1 MSSVKPTES
10 ESSRQSR
17 TSRSQEELTQGLGL
31 DALAES
37 DSSSREIDGNWQE
50 VADEL
55 NKRVDNLSSQA
66 SALTGVA
73 VANSL
78 AAQSTFFGYASQAF
92 QPAGGLPMR
101 AETGPIVRAFWWGFH
116 IEIGH
121 NDLETVLNAAD
132 TVNALVGLIGGNIP
146 SPAAPWIKLLAP
158 FVASVHQGLRAL
170 DRGRGIYISM
180 SWFAP
185 GIFIPTSV

>member
-1 MSSVKPTES
+1 MSSGKSTQPES
-10 ESSRQSR
+10 ARPPR
-17 TSRSQEELTQGLGL
+17 TSHSQEEAAQRL
-31 DALAES
+31 DPNALAES
-37 DSSSREIDGNWQE
+37 AWTSRDVDGNWQE
-50 VADEL
+50 IAVEL
-55 NKRVDNLSSQA
+55 DKRVDNLGNQA
-66 SALTGVA
+66 NALTGVA
-73 VANSL
+73 AANSL
-78 AAQSTFFGYASQAF
+78 AAQSTFFGASQAF
-92 QPAGGLPMR
+92 QPVGGPLAR
-101 AETGPIVRAFWWGFH
+101 AETGTTVRAFWWGFH
-116 IEIGH
+116 VEIGH

-132 TVNALVGLIGGNIP
+132 TVNTLVGLIGGNIP

>member
-1 MSSVKPTES
+1 MPSAKPTQS
-10 ESSRQSR
+10 ESSRSHR
-17 TSRSQEELTQGLGL
+17 ASHHQEEVAQRL
-31 DALAES
+31 DLNALAES
-37 DSSSREIDGNWQE
+37 ASTSSEVDGNWQE

-55 NKRVDNLSSQA
+55 NKRVDNLGAQA
-66 SALTGVA
+66 NALTGVA

-78 AAQSTFFGYASQAF
+78 AAQSTFFGYSSQAF
-92 QPAGGLPMR
+92 EPVGGPPMR
-101 AETGPIVRAFWWGFH
+101 AETGTTVRAFWWGFH
-116 IEIGH
+116 VEIGH

-158 FVASVHQGLRAL
+158 FVASIHQGLRAL